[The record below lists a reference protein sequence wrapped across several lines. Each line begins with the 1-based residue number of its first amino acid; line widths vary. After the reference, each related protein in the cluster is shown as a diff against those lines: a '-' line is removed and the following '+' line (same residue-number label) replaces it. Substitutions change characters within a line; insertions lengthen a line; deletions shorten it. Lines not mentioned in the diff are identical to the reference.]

1 MGMSSRLSHTGPS
14 ADEPV
19 TFTCDRNEVGR
30 IKLGRRAFRVVSLS
44 DAPPRPDPGELCRF
58 RLAGAELAV
67 IEEPRRHRTTEKPP
81 SDDLTQR
88 LTGRELE
95 IAVLVAQGHANK
107 NIAWRLRISEWT
119 VATYMRRIFCKLNV
133 DNRAEMVFRC
143 ASLITASL
151 EPALTRRAGRD
162 RS

>member
-1 MGMSSRLSHTGPS
+1 MSRRLIHGGPP
-14 ADEPV
+14 ADKHIAA
-19 TFTCDRNEVGR
+19 TCDQNRVGHV
-30 IKLGRRAFRVVSLS
+30 KLGDRAFLIVALS
-44 DAPPRPDPGELCRF
+44 DAPPRHDPGEICRF
-58 RLAGAELAV
+58 RLAGTELAV
-67 IEEPRRHRTTEKPP
+67 IEDPHRTTEEAPI
-81 SDDLTQR
+81 DDLTRR

-133 DNRAEMVFRC
+133 DSRAEMVFRC

-151 EPALTRRAGRD
+151 EPALTRHD

>member
-1 MGMSSRLSHTGPS
+1 MSRRLSHGGPP
-14 ADEPV
+14 AVKPIAV
-19 TFTCDRNEVGR
+19 ACDQSRVGR
-30 IKLGRRAFRVVSLS
+30 LTLGDRAFLIVSLS
-44 DAPPRPDPGELCRF
+44 DVPPRHDAGEICRF
-58 RLAGAELAV
+58 RLAGTELAV
-67 IEEPRRHRTTEKPP
+67 FEEAHQHRTTEEAPV
-81 SDDLTQR
+81 DDLTWR

-133 DNRAEMVFRC
+133 DSRAEMVFRC

-151 EPALTRRAGRD
+151 EPALNRHAGRN